1 MGVPEFREIL
11 LYPGA
16 LSTKSK
22 KLIKLSTFR
31 LPEYQCEGARNRRGL
46 EVQTKNPNFID
57 ILIGKRIRHRRISMG
72 LSQKE
77 LGSYLGVS
85 FQQIQ
90 KYEKGFN
97 RVSAGCLLKIAQKLE
112 VPISFFYADIATKEN
127 LSTHAAHYDQE
138 TYSEKEHSLLKNFRE
153 LQPKKQKAIL
163 WLISD

>member
-1 MGVPEFREIL
+1 M
-11 LYPGA
+11 
-16 LSTKSK
+16 
-22 KLIKLSTFR
+22 
-31 LPEYQCEGARNRRGL
+31 
-46 EVQTKNPNFID
+46 QTKNPNFID
-57 ILIGKRIRHRRISMG
+57 ILIGKRIRHRRIAMG

-112 VPISFFYADIATKEN
+112 VPISFFYADIVTKEDV
-127 LSTHAAHYDQE
+127 SVEKIASHHDQE
-138 TYSEKEHSLLKNFRE
+138 TYSEKENTLLKNFRE

>member
-1 MGVPEFREIL
+1 M
-11 LYPGA
+11 
-16 LSTKSK
+16 
-22 KLIKLSTFR
+22 
-31 LPEYQCEGARNRRGL
+31 
-46 EVQTKNPNFID
+46 QTKNPNFID
-57 ILIGKRIRHRRISMG
+57 ILIGKRIRHRRIAMG

-112 VPISFFYADIATKEN
+112 VPISFFYADIVTKEDV
-127 LSTHAAHYDQE
+127 SVEKIASHHDQE

>member
-1 MGVPEFREIL
+1 MP
-11 LYPGA
+11 
-16 LSTKSK
+16 
-22 KLIKLSTFR
+22 
-31 LPEYQCEGARNRRGL
+31 
-46 EVQTKNPNFID
+46 TKNPNFID
-57 ILIGKRIRHRRISMG
+57 ILIGKRIRHRRISMS

-97 RVSAGCLLKIAQKLE
+97 RVSAGCLLKISQKLQ
-112 VPISFFYADIATKEN
+112 VPMSFFYADIATKEN
-127 LSTHAAHYDQE
+127 LPTKDTLLHHNQE
-138 TYSEKEHSLLKNFRE
+138 TYSEKEHTLLKNFRE